1 METFTRVEDN
11 QNNIFPKVKEGS
23 ERDVEMNVERMGSL

>member
-1 METFTRVEDN
+1 METFMHKDH

-23 ERDVEMNVERMGSL
+23 ERDVEINI